1 MTPQQQAQILRQ
13 IESLIRA
20 GNAPQAIRAA
30 RDAATRGVVHY
41 HVFVMS
47 GLYEMEANAPAN
59 ALGFARRAL
68 DMKPRGHEAL
78 QVLGMA
84 LAGLGQHQEALKAY
98 DDSLRATPGNADV
111 HYHKGLSF
119 EETNELA
126 RARREYERAI
136 DIDPQHA
143 GAAAHLAIIAV
154 MQGQMQQGRDLIE
167 KALRL
172 KPDEPAVLL
181 SLAQLELNAGN
192 FDAVLRMVAPF
203 LSGRPQASLN
213 NRGVAESLSGDALD
227 GLGRQ
232 AEAFAHYERANQT
245 FKDLHHRLYGSLEL
259 ERVPARARRIM
270 AWLDGADLT
279 RWRDCDPGRYRAP
292 VETHVFL
299 VGFPRS
305 GTTLLEQVLASH
317 DRIEALEE
325 RDCLASAMA
334 EFVLPP
340 DGIERLAALS
350 GDDLSRFRD
359 AYWAAARAGGASLER
374 PVFIDKLPF
383 NLLNWPLIAKL
394 FPEAKMLLA
403 LRDPR
408 DVVLSC
414 FRRRFRMSPFM
425 YEMFTLESAAGFY
438 AATMEFAQ
446 FCRDNLTLPFFVSR
460 YEDLVNDFKPS
471 VQAICGFLGL
481 EYNDAMRDFAE
492 TARGR
497 MIRTPSAP
505 QVARGLYSSGIGQ
518 WRAYARN
525 LAPVMP
531 VLAPWIG
538 KFGYGTD

>member
-1 MTPQQQAQILRQ
+1 MTPQQQAQVLRQ
-13 IESLIRA
+13 IDALINA

-30 RDAATRGVVHY
+30 RGAAERGVTHY
-41 HVFVMS
+41 LVFVMS

-59 ALGFARRAL
+59 ALVFARRAL

-84 LAGLGQHQEALKAY
+84 LAGQGQHQEAIRAY
-98 DDSLRATPGNADV
+98 DECLRAKPGNSDV
-111 HYHKGLSF
+111 HYHKGLSL
-119 EETNELA
+119 EEIGELG

-136 DIDPQHA
+136 DIDPRHA
-143 GAAAHLAIIAV
+143 GAAAHLATIAV
-154 MQGQMQQGRDLIE
+154 MQGQTEQGRDLVQ

-192 FDAVLRMVAPF
+192 FDAVLRIAAPF
-203 LSGRPQASLN
+203 LAIRPQTSAN
-213 NRGVAESLSGDALD
+213 DRGVAESLSGDALD
-227 GLGRQ
+227 GLGRH
-232 AEAFAHYERANQT
+232 AEAFAHYRRANQT
-245 FKDLHHRLYGSLEL
+245 FKDLHDRLYGSLAL
-259 ERVPARARRIM
+259 ERVPARARRIL
-270 AWLDGADLT
+270 AWLERADLA
-279 RWRDCDPGRYRAP
+279 RWRDCDAGHYRAP

-305 GTTLLEQVLASH
+305 GTTLLEQVLAGH

-334 EFVLPP
+334 EFILPP

-359 AYWAAARAGGASLER
+359 AYWAAARAGGASLDR
-374 PVFIDKLPF
+374 PVFVDKLPF

-394 FPEAKMLLA
+394 FPGAKMLLA

-425 YEMFTLESAAGFY
+425 YEMFTLDSAAGFY
-438 AATMEFAQ
+438 DATMDFAQ
-446 FCRDNLTLPFFVSR
+446 FCRANLTLPFFVSR
-460 YEDLVNDFKPS
+460 YEDLVGDFKPS
-471 VQAICGFLGL
+471 VQAICAFLGL
-481 EYNDAMRDFAE
+481 EYDDAMRDFAE

-497 MIRTPSAP
+497 VIRTPSAP
-505 QVARGLYSSGIGQ
+505 QVSRGLYSSGMGQ
-518 WRAYARN
+518 WRAYRDQ

-531 VLAPWIG
+531 ALAPWVAH
-538 KFGYGTD
+538 FGYEET